1 MSIRKLSNTSS
12 PDEIAAVL
20 REDGVV
26 SVAGFASPETLSG
39 LQNDLMPLLG
49 QIPGGEGAD
58 AFFHGDKTH
67 RLSRLFART
76 DHAVSIA
83 LNPLSLETAR
93 RILQADPIKIWFGDQ
108 QLASTPDIQIGATQA
123 IQIWPGQGGQPL
135 HRDDAVYLW
144 RHPTFEREARVNV
157 MVALT
162 EFTHENGATRV
173 IPGSHKWD
181 DERMPKPEETVSA
194 EMNAGDALLWLGS
207 TYHGGGENTSN
218 GPRTG
223 ISMPYD
229 LSYLRQEENQYLSVP
244 IEKVKAFPEELQ
256 RLLGWSR
263 GETFV
268 GFVELHGKIVDPLEL
283 LKLDEFKEVGLI
295 P

>member
-1 MSIRKLSNTSS
+1 MSLRKLPNTSS

-26 SVAGFASPETLSG
+26 CVKGVAAPETLSG
-39 LQNDLMPLLG
+39 LKEDLMPLLD
-49 QIPGGEGAD
+49 QIPAGD
-58 AFFHGDKTH
+58 PFFHGEKTR

-76 DHAVSIA
+76 DHAASIA
-83 LNPLSLETAR
+83 LNPLYLETAR
-93 RILQADPIKIWFGDQ
+93 RILQERSMPVWLGDQ
-108 QLASTPDIQIGATQA
+108 RLDSAPDIQIGTTQA
-123 IQIWPGQGGQPL
+123 IQIWPGQAGQPL

-144 RHPTFEREARVNV
+144 RHPTYEREARMNT
-157 MVALT
+157 MLALT

-181 DERMPKPEETVSA
+181 DERMPKPEETISA
-194 EMNAGDALLWLGS
+194 EMSAGDALLWLGS
-207 TYHGGGENTSN
+207 TYHAGGANTSD

-223 ISMPYD
+223 ISMTYD
-229 LSYLRQEENQYLSVP
+229 LSILRQEENQYLSIP
-244 IEKVKAFPEELQ
+244 IEKVKSFPEELQ

-263 GETFV
+263 GETFA
-268 GFVELHGKIVDPLEL
+268 GFVEVNGQIVDPLEL
-283 LKLDEFKEVGLI
+283 LKRADFKEVGLI

>member
-12 PDEIAAVL
+12 PDEISAVL

-26 SVAGFASPETLSG
+26 CVTGFTSPETLDG
-39 LQNDLMPLLG
+39 LKKDLMPLLE
-49 QIPGGEGAD
+49 QIPSGDD
-58 AFFHGDKTH
+58 AFFHGEKTR
-67 RLSRLFART
+67 RLSRLFGRT

-83 LNPLSLETAR
+83 LNPLFLETAR
-93 RILQADPIKIWFGDQ
+93 QILQVNPVKIWLGEQ
-108 QLASTPDIQIGATQA
+108 MLESVSDIQIGATQA
-123 IQIWPGQGGQPL
+123 IQIWPGQAGQPL

-157 MVALT
+157 MVALS

-181 DERMPKPEETVSA
+181 DDRMPTVEETVSA
-194 EMNAGDALLWLGS
+194 EMSAGDALMWLGS

-229 LSYLRQEENQYLSVP
+229 LSFLRQEENQYLSVP
-244 IEKVKAFPEELQ
+244 IDKVKAFPEEVQ

-263 GETFV
+263 GETFL
-268 GFVELHGKIVDPLEL
+268 GWIELGGKIVDPLEL
-283 LKLDEFKEVGLI
+283 LKLDAFKEVGLI